1 MKVLIDIVLIIIIA
15 LCTWNGYK
23 RGLVGGVASI
33 LAIIISLLGAN
44 ILSAAYAHEIV
55 PALEPFVDGYV
66 DSGKN
71 RDVILERMGYG
82 SSDLS
87 LDDILAQDSS
97 LRYDYAYECLSDM
110 GLYSKRAEELASDA
124 VAYARESG
132 VSMTDAVVAVLC
144 DTITKVLTTVIAF
157 LLILIL
163 LVALAS
169 IGNLSFRLPNMENV
183 DEIGGAVLG
192 FAKGFLYCVLLC
204 WLLSFL
210 GLIIGKETM
219 AHTTLGR
226 FFLIFDTITGSLL

>member
-1 MKVLIDIVLIIIIA
+1 MKVVIDIVLIIIIA

-23 RGLVGGVASI
+23 RGLVGGVSGI
-33 LAIIISLLGAN
+33 LAIIISLLGAS
-44 ILSAAYAHEIV
+44 ILSAAYAHEVV

-66 DSGKN
+66 DSSKN
-71 RDVILERMGYG
+71 RSAILERMGYG
-82 SSDLS
+82 GSDLS

-97 LRYDYAYECLSDM
+97 LRYDYAYECLSDL
-110 GLYSKRAEELASDA
+110 GLYEKRAEELATKA
-124 VAYARESG
+124 VAYAQESG

-144 DTITKVLTTVIAF
+144 DTITRVVTTVIAF

-169 IGNLSFRLPNMENV
+169 IGNLSFRLPNMENL
-183 DEIGGAVLG
+183 DEVGGAVLG

-210 GLIIGKETM
+210 GLVIGKETM

-226 FFLIFDTITGSLL
+226 FFLIFDNITGALL